1 MSSNAS
7 VSPMP
12 LVSVVLPVRNGA
24 RFIREAL
31 HSVLAQDH
39 RPIEVTVVDA
49 ASTDGTREIVEE
61 HADAGVRLLDQQG
74 GGIAAAWNQGIAA
87 SEGPLLAF
95 VSSDDRWLPGK
106 LTRQVEVM
114 LAEPEL
120 QYAITHFQYFLEPG
134 CAIPPTFNR
143 ALLGVNLVGRI
154 METLVARREAFDT
167 IGWFDTDFRTAE
179 DVDWYARAKDLGVPM
194 RVLPEVFLEKRVHDH
209 NVSMAGERNM
219 PHLMAA
225 LQRSIERRRGAGS

>member
-1 MSSNAS
+1 MSEK
-7 VSPMP
+7 P

-31 HSVLAQDH
+31 QSVLSQDH
-39 RPIEVTVVDA
+39 RPIQVTVVDA

-61 HADAGVRLLDQQG
+61 HAGHGVSLLDQRE

-87 SEGPLLAF
+87 SRGPFLAF

-120 QYAITHFQYFLEPG
+120 QYTITHFRYFLEPG
-134 CAIPPTFNR
+134 CAIPQTFNR
-143 ALLGVNLVGRI
+143 ALLGASLVGRI
-154 METLVARREAFDT
+154 METLVARRTAFDMIGAFDT
-167 IGWFDTDFRTAE
+167 EFRTAE

-194 RVLPEVFLEKRVHDH
+194 QVLPEVFLEKRVHDE
-209 NVSMAGERNM
+209 NISMAGERNM

-225 LQRSIERRRGAGS
+225 LRRSIERRRGGGP